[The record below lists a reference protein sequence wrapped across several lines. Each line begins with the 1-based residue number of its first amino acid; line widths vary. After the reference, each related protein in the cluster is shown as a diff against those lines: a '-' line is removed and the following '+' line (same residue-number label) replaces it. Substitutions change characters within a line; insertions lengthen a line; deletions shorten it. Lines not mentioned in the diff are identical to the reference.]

1 MGKGIYL
8 DYATTTPLDKS
19 VERAIKPFWSKQFGN
34 ASSLHAE
41 GVGARKALETARLSV
56 ARNLQAHASEIVFTS
71 GGTEGN
77 NLAIIGFFGAL
88 EKTGKKLSELHAIT
102 TVIEHSSVKNCFKAL
117 EQRGLHVS
125 WAPVG
130 SDGVVRFQ
138 TIEKLIIPQ
147 TVLISV
153 MYANNEI
160 GALQPISRIGALLKK
175 ANEHRGERP
184 SVEAIEELG
193 RRNTEHSS
201 ANVGS
206 TEPTKANVR
215 KIFFHTDACQAPLYL
230 DVSQNHLRADLI
242 TLDGH
247 KMYGPKGVGALY
259 VRRGTPLSSL
269 FFGGE
274 QERELRA
281 GTEPLPLIVGFA
293 EALFSAQ
300 VRRKKES
307 MKITKLRDF
316 FFESLAREIPGV
328 RINGSLTDRL
338 PNNVNLSIPGL
349 NAEFA
354 VLQLDA
360 RGIFCSAKSACLEGG
375 DESYVVKAL
384 GRNDGSERSSLRFS
398 LGRSTAKGHI
408 RKAARLL
415 KEVVAMQLR
424 P

>member
-125 WAPVG
+125 WAPAG

-138 TIEKLIIPQ
+138 TIEK
-147 TVLISV
+147 
-153 MYANNEI
+153 
-160 GALQPISRIGALLKK
+160 
-175 ANEHRGERP
+175 
-184 SVEAIEELG
+184 LG

-293 EALFSAQ
+293 EALFRAQ

-307 MKITKLRDF
+307 MKI
-316 FFESLAREIPGV
+316 
-328 RINGSLTDRL
+328 
-338 PNNVNLSIPGL
+338 
-349 NAEFA
+349 
-354 VLQLDA
+354 
-360 RGIFCSAKSACLEGG
+360 
-375 DESYVVKAL
+375 
-384 GRNDGSERSSLRFS
+384 
-398 LGRSTAKGHI
+398 
-408 RKAARLL
+408 
-415 KEVVAMQLR
+415 
-424 P
+424 